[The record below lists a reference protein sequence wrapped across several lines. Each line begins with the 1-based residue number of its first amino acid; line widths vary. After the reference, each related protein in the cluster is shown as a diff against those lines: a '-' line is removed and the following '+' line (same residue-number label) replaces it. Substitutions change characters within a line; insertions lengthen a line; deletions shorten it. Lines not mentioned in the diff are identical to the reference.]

1 MNKMLPPV
9 FVAALALVS
18 GVVSAEEREKPED
31 ETARA
36 SYSLGYQIGQDL
48 NRQGL
53 EIDRESVIRGI
64 HDAQAGTDPVMSPD
78 EMQTL
83 LAELKRELVAERWRE
98 RTAEAEA
105 LKQAGLEFLDA
116 NKDRP
121 GVKTTASGLQYK
133 VLREGEGERPRP
145 NDVVRVTYRA
155 TTIEGREFDSTD
167 KRGEPAQFHLGGVI
181 PGWSEGIQLMREG
194 AKYELYIP
202 WELAYRS
209 RGPLA
214 FKSLVF
220 EVELLEVNPDS
231 TATAETKDGEE

>member
-1 MNKMLPPV
+1 MNKALP
-9 FVAALALVS
+9 FLIATALGLFS
-18 GVVSAEEREKPED
+18 GSPSAEERPTPEGD
-31 ETARA
+31 SART

-48 NRQGL
+48 KRQGL

-83 LAELKRELVAERWRE
+83 LTELKRELVAEQWRE

-105 LKQAGLEFLDA
+105 LKQAGLQFLDA

-133 VLREGEGERPRP
+133 VLREGEGERPGP
-145 NDVVRVTYRA
+145 NDVVRVKYRA

-202 WELAYRS
+202 WNQAYRT

-214 FKSLVF
+214 FKTLIF